1 MVTKLL
7 GLIVARS
14 VSLGFTVGVS
24 ITIGVIVAGPT
35 RAATL
40 VGTTSDATGVDGLV
54 VDGTTYNVTF
64 VNSTYSTVYASTPPT
79 FLGETSTAEDA
90 AIALADALNTLGATN
105 DFADSNLFIPYQ
117 YVTPFLSSTVYNV
130 YNSEPGN
137 TGGWHYAS
145 GFDYPVNS
153 YGGTPTDYTVFA
165 ATPVLPALPL
175 FATGICAFGLLVRR
189 RKLRDATAIAAA

>member
-1 MVTKLL
+1 MKTKLL

-40 VGTTSDATGVDGLV
+40 VGVDGLV

-79 FLGETSTAEDA
+79 FLGETSTAEHA
-90 AIALADALNTLGATN
+90 AIALANALNILGATN
-105 DFADSNLFIPYQ
+105 YVYGSNLFIPYQ
-117 YVTPFLSSTVYNV
+117 YVSSPPASSYDYNV
-130 YNSEPGN
+130 YNSAAKSGN
-137 TGGWHYAS
+137 TGGWLYAT
-145 GFDYPVNS
+145 GTNYPVDS
-153 YGGTPTDYTVFA
+153 YGGTYTDYTVFVA
-165 ATPVLPALPL
+165 ETPVLPALPL
-175 FATGICAFGLLVRR
+175 FATGLGALGLLGWR
-189 RKLRDATAIAAA
+189 RKRKAAAIAA